1 MSSPNSDRIQKR
13 AYEIWEREGRP
24 HGRDEHHWHV
34 AAREIEREDSAAPG
48 AASAKQK
55 PAKGSGAEQPRS
67 NADAR
72 LSDGPATAAP
82 DAPAAAAKPKRTPK
96 PKPKK

>member
-1 MSSPNSDRIQKR
+1 MNSPNDDRIQKR
-13 AYEIWEREGRP
+13 AHEIWEREGRP
-24 HGRDEHHWHV
+24 HGRDEHHWHL

-55 PAKGSGAEQPRS
+55 PGPAAEQPRS

-72 LSDGPATAAP
+72 LSGSPAAAAP
-82 DAPAAAAKPKRTPK
+82 VAAAKPKRTPK